1 MYFKFSKK
9 KRLLALIIICSIFI
23 NKTFAQ
29 RTAINDS
36 TPQGKRIEFIK
47 AERYNRQVLDSNKV
61 FLSLAG
67 NAIVQQ
73 DKTLFYADSILLNE
87 RENTLEAFG
96 NVHINDADSI
106 HTYAQY
112 VKYLGKE
119 KRAFLKNKV
128 RLTDGKGTLTTNDLT
143 YDVGIKIGTYVNGG
157 KIVNGKTTLTST
169 EGYYYG
175 DVRDVYFKR
184 KVILINP
191 EYKIY
196 TDTLL
201 YNLNT
206 EIANFV
212 CPTKIL
218 NGKRTITTKEGF
230 YDLKTKKGK
239 FLSRSQIDDSTYTF
253 TADKMAMEDSSG
265 FGEFIGNAVYKTKDS
280 LNGQDLIANNI
291 KTNKKTNTFLATQK
305 PILLIRQ
312 DADTTYISADTLY
325 SGRLTDI
332 VGFRN
337 FQLHGKAQPKN
348 MKFNFNKDSSN
359 NRFFE
364 AYYNVKI
371 YNDSLQANADSMF
384 YSSYD
389 SVFRLMKNPI
399 AWARDNQLTG
409 DTIYLFTKKQ
419 KPHKLE
425 VWENAISI
433 SKVAKTFY
441 NQVRGNTINGFFK
454 NGQIDTLIAKGTPAE
469 NVYYAEDE
477 YKKLIGVNS
486 STCDVIT
493 VNFLNNKPQRV
504 VFVNNLA
511 GTMYPIKQVNH
522 ESIRV
527 KGFLWLDD
535 KRPKSKF
542 DILGN

>member
-9 KRLLALIIICSIFI
+9 KHLLAFIIICSIFI

-47 AERYNRQVLDSNKV
+47 AERYNRQVIDSNKV

-87 RENTLEAFG
+87 KENTLEAFG

-184 KVILINP
+184 KVVLINP

-218 NGKRTITTKEGF
+218 NGKRTITTKDGF

-399 AWARDNQLTG
+399 VWARDNQLTG

-493 VNFLNNKPQRV
+493 VNFINNKPQRV

>member
-9 KRLLALIIICSIFI
+9 KRLLAFIIICSIFI

-47 AERYNRQVLDSNKV
+47 AERYNRQVIDSNKV

-87 RENTLEAFG
+87 KENTLEAFG

-218 NGKRTITTKEGF
+218 NGKRTITTKDCF
-230 YDLKTKKGK
+230 YDLKTKK
-239 FLSRSQIDDSTYTF
+239 R
-253 TADKMAMEDSSG
+253 
-265 FGEFIGNAVYKTKDS
+265 
-280 LNGQDLIANNI
+280 
-291 KTNKKTNTFLATQK
+291 
-305 PILLIRQ
+305 
-312 DADTTYISADTLY
+312 
-325 SGRLTDI
+325 
-332 VGFRN
+332 
-337 FQLHGKAQPKN
+337 
-348 MKFNFNKDSSN
+348 
-359 NRFFE
+359 
-364 AYYNVKI
+364 
-371 YNDSLQANADSMF
+371 
-384 YSSYD
+384 
-389 SVFRLMKNPI
+389 
-399 AWARDNQLTG
+399 
-409 DTIYLFTKKQ
+409 
-419 KPHKLE
+419 
-425 VWENAISI
+425 
-433 SKVAKTFY
+433 
-441 NQVRGNTINGFFK
+441 
-454 NGQIDTLIAKGTPAE
+454 
-469 NVYYAEDE
+469 
-477 YKKLIGVNS
+477 
-486 STCDVIT
+486 
-493 VNFLNNKPQRV
+493 
-504 VFVNNLA
+504 
-511 GTMYPIKQVNH
+511 
-522 ESIRV
+522 
-527 KGFLWLDD
+527 
-535 KRPKSKF
+535 
-542 DILGN
+542 

>member
-1 MYFKFSKK
+1 MLFVLSKTYTYPCLVIFYCLCSFK
-9 KRLLALIIICSIFI
+9 I
-23 NKTFAQ
+23 FAQ
-29 RTAINDS
+29 RTAIKDS
-36 TPQGKRIEFIK
+36 VPQGKRIEFIK
-47 AERYNRQVLDSNKV
+47 AERYNRQVVDSNKV

-73 DKTLFYADSILLNE
+73 ENTLFYADSILLNE
-87 RENTLEAFG
+87 KENMLEAFG

-143 YDVGIKIGTYVNGG
+143 YDVGVKIGTYTNGG

-184 KVILINP
+184 KVVLLNP

-218 NGKRTITTKEGF
+218 NGKTTITTKDGY

-239 FLSRSQIDDSTYTF
+239 FLSRSTIDDSTYTF
-253 TADKMAMEDSSG
+253 TADKMAMEDSTG
-265 FGEFIGNAVYKTKDS
+265 FGEFIGNAVYKTKDT

-312 DADTTYISADTLY
+312 DADTTFVTADTLY

-332 VGFRN
+332 VSFRN
-337 FQLHGKAQPKN
+337 FQLHGKEQPKN
-348 MKFNFNKDSSN
+348 MKFKFNKDSSN

-371 YNDSLQANADSMF
+371 FNDSLQANADSMF

-389 SVFRLMKNPI
+389 SVFRLMKKPV

-409 DTIYLFTKKQ
+409 DTIYLYTKKQ

-425 VWENAISI
+425 VWENAVSI
-433 SKVAKTFY
+433 SKVAATFF

-454 NGQIDTLIAKGTPAE
+454 DGQIDTLIAKGTPAE

-486 STCDVIT
+486 STCDVII

-504 VFVNNLA
+504 VFVNNLN
-511 GTMYPIKQVNH
+511 GTMFPVKQVNH
-522 ESIRV
+522 DSIKV
-527 KGFLWLDD
+527 KGFLWLED

>member
-1 MYFKFSKK
+1 MLST
-9 KRLLALIIICSIFI
+9 LV
-23 NKTFAQ
+23 TFNSLAQ
-29 RTAINDS
+29 RTAVAD
-36 TPQGKRIEFIK
+36 TVPQGKRIEFIK
-47 AERYNRQVLDSNKV
+47 AERYNRQAIDSNKV

-73 DKTLFYADSILLNE
+73 DQTLFYADSILLNE
-87 RENTLEAFG
+87 KENMLEAFG

-119 KRAFLKNKV
+119 KRAYLKNKV

-143 YDVGIKIGTYVNGG
+143 YDVGIKIGTYTNGG
-157 KIVNGKTTLTST
+157 KIVNGKTTLTSV

-184 KVILINP
+184 KVVLINP

-206 EIANFV
+206 EISNFV
-212 CPTKIL
+212 CPTKII
-218 NGKRTITTKEGF
+218 NGKTTITTKEGY

-239 FLSRSQIDDSTYTF
+239 FLSRSTIDDSAYTF
-253 TADKMAMEDSSG
+253 TADKMAIEDSSG
-265 FGEFIGNAVYKTKDS
+265 FGEFVGNAVYKTKDT

-312 DADTTYISADTLY
+312 DADTTYITADTLY

-348 MKFNFNKDSSN
+348 MKFSFNKDSSN

-371 YNDSLQANADSMF
+371 FNDSLQATADSMF

-409 DTIYLFTKKQ
+409 DTIYMYTKKQ

-433 SKVAKTFY
+433 SKVGTKFF

-454 NGQIDTLIAKGTPAE
+454 EGKIDTLIAKGTPAE
-469 NVYYAEDE
+469 NIYYAEDE
-477 YKKLIGVNS
+477 FKKLIGVNS
-486 STCDVIT
+486 STCDLIT
-493 VNFLNNKPQRV
+493 VSFLNNKPQRV
-504 VFVNNLA
+504 VFVNNLN

-522 ESIRV
+522 DGLKV
-527 KGFLWLDD
+527 KGFNWLDE